1 MISAECFE
9 AFVAPAKIVKIATI
23 LTKTQSLIVV
33 DIVAAYLWLTGWHIH
48 QVSSLSGSLLAKLT
62 LSNSFSYTHE
72 NECVGL
78 IVLYIT
84 IYRRSTCIRVAVSV
98 SVTECECERPV
109 PCGATEGDKAYQ

>member
-1 MISAECFE
+1 MISAEC
-9 AFVAPAKIVKIATI
+9 FVAPAKIVKIATI

-33 DIVAAYLWLTGWHIH
+33 DIVTAYLWLTGWHI

>member
-33 DIVAAYLWLTGWHIH
+33 DIVAAYLWLTGWHI